1 MFLLVLVVKCFSPSG
16 FSLSFVCSSFSLFS
30 FFRKI
35 EISYRY
41 TEISWCV
48 YVCRGVLICVC
59 VGGWE
64 GFVLVICLGR
74 AAMKSIYVYDSLVVV
89 VVGVVC

>member
-1 MFLLVLVVKCFSPSG
+1 MCM
-16 FSLSFVCSSFSLFS
+16 
-30 FFRKI
+30 
-35 EISYRY
+35 
-41 TEISWCV
+41 CV
-48 YVCRGVLICVC
+48 EMYVCRGVLIYVC

-89 VVGVVC
+89 VVVVVC